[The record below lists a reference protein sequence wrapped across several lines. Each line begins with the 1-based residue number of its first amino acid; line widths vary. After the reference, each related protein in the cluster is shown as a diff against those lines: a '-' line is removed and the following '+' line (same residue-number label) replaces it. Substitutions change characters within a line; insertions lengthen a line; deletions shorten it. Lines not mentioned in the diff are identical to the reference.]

1 MQTRMSQ
8 MTSWTL
14 TITILAVVASIV
26 LLTLEIGGDVRVP
39 TDVFIAIAVAGAAC
53 GVGWIAITC
62 TKQII
67 DYIDNRVHQR
77 DADHDQRV
85 DSVVNSLAEVRISVG
100 EFAAT
105 VREYGDQRAQAA
117 RLEAL
122 QSLAD
127 DAGGV
132 TRIGQRAAR

>member
-1 MQTRMSQ
+1 MQPRMSQ
-8 MTSWTL
+8 MANWTL
-14 TITILAVVASIV
+14 TITILAIIASIV
-26 LLTLEIGGDVRVP
+26 LLTLEIGGGVRVP

-85 DSVVNSLAEVRISVG
+85 DSVVNSLAEVRISIG

-117 RLEAL
+117 RLEAM

>member
-1 MQTRMSQ
+1 MQPRMSQ
-8 MTSWTL
+8 MANWTL
-14 TITILAVVASIV
+14 TITILAIVASIV
-26 LLTLEIGGDVRVP
+26 LLTLEIGGGVRVP
-39 TDVFIAIAVAGAAC
+39 VDVFIAIAVAGAAC

-85 DSVVNSLAEVRISVG
+85 DSVVNGLAEVRISIG